1 MAKVPENAEE
11 LVIRWE
17 CLDGCKTT
25 LIPRFSVKSVT
36 LTKAFNEGSGV
47 CVCMCVINKRTA
59 FYS

>member
-17 CLDGCKTT
+17 CLDGCKPP

-47 CVCMCVINKRTA
+47 CVYVCNK
-59 FYS
+59 